1 MLHDFSF
8 KKTIW
13 LRLRPISE
21 RLDLLFLL
29 FYRFLFC
36 LCVSPS
42 DSHVYDPFERKIP
55 LLFRCPWWWS
65 RARCFNGG
73 SLYSHPVEFILEYAT
88 RACVRGTSALRC
100 VPSMMGR
107 IFVLYSAGRHERR
120 GCMAYMEDGIWILG
134 SNWWGLD
141 KVDGYV

>member
-1 MLHDFSF
+1 MTFHS
-8 KKTIW
+8 KETIW

-21 RLDLLFLL
+21 RLDLFLL
-29 FYRFLFC
+29 LFSLFFSG

-65 RARCFNGG
+65 RARRFNGD
-73 SLYSHPVEFILEYAT
+73 SLCSHPVEFILEYAT
-88 RACVRGTSALRC
+88 RAYMRGTSALRC
-100 VPSMMGR
+100 VPTMMGP
-107 IFVLYSAGRHERR
+107 IFVLYPAGRHERR

-134 SNWWGLD
+134 SNWRGLD